1 MGQDSVTFGNFTFTP
16 TAIDGVMVVDVKSYG
31 DERGAFMETYKQEDF
46 ERAGIGVRFVQD
58 NQSVSTKGVLRG
70 LHFQIEFPQ
79 SKLVRVVEGSVF
91 DVCVDLRPQSPTYGQ
106 WVGCTLSA
114 ENHRQFFIPRGFA
127 HGFLVLS
134 KRAVF
139 CYKCDDVYHPNDE
152 GGLMWNDPSIGIQ
165 WPVLEGEE
173 TFCADSIILSEKDQH
188 HPLLDTLDR

>member
-1 MGQDSVTFGNFTFTP
+1 M
-16 TAIDGVMVVDVKSYG
+16 
-31 DERGAFMETYKQEDF
+31 
-46 ERAGIGVRFVQD
+46 
-58 NQSVSTKGVLRG
+58 
-70 LHFQIEFPQ
+70 
-79 SKLVRVVEGSVF
+79 F

-165 WPVLEGEE
+165 WPALEGEE